1 MKANDNGEKAR
12 YSSFAGDSG
21 AFCFDSLQHGPGCGG
36 RFGPKRRA
44 FSAAAP
50 PSGQLLGPEGAGGE
64 ENAGGEL
71 VVYFSVTGNTRA
83 VAETLADMRGAQLWE
98 IVPEEPYTAEDIDY
112 GSDGCRANAEQ
123 NDDAARP
130 AIAGGVEALD
140 GYDVIY
146 VGFPIWWGNMPRILY
161 TFFDACDL
169 SGKTIAPFCTS
180 GGSGISAAVEDIA
193 RLEPDATVTEGLRAG
208 LGQAEESLVQW
219 LNDIGL

>member
-1 MKANDNGEKAR
+1 MTTGKKRGTAALLVTAVLFVLTACSMGPAA
-12 YSSFAGDSG
+12 AGASG
-21 AFCFDSLQHGPGCGG
+21 QSAAP
-36 RFGPKRRA
+36 

-98 IVPEEPYTAEDIDY
+98 IVPEAPYTAEDIDY

>member
-1 MKANDNGEKAR
+1 MTTGKKRGTAALLVTAVLFVLTACSMGPAA
-12 YSSFAGDSG
+12 AGASG
-21 AFCFDSLQHGPGCGG
+21 QSAAP
-36 RFGPKRRA
+36 
-44 FSAAAP
+44 FSAA
-50 PSGQLLGPEGAGGE
+50 
-64 ENAGGEL
+64 AGGEL

-83 VAETLADMRGAQLWE
+83 VAEILADMRGAQLWE

-193 RLEPDATVTEGLRAG
+193 RLEPDATVTEGLRAS
-208 LGQAEESLVQW
+208 LGQAEERLGQW

>member
-1 MKANDNGEKAR
+1 MTTGKKRGTAALLVTAVL
-12 YSSFAGDSG
+12 FVLTA
-21 AFCFDSLQHGPGCGG
+21 CGM
-36 RFGPKRRA
+36 
-44 FSAAAP
+44 
-50 PSGQLLGPEGAGGE
+50 GPEGAGGE

-180 GGSGISAAVEDIA
+180 GGSGISAAVEDSA

-208 LGQAEESLVQW
+208 LGQAEESLGQW

>member
-44 FSAAAP
+44 LFGGGSAVRAAA
-50 PSGQLLGPEGAGGE
+50 GE

-193 RLEPDATVTEGLRAG
+193 RLEPDATVTEGLRAS
-208 LGQAEESLVQW
+208 LGQAEERLGQW

>member
-1 MKANDNGEKAR
+1 MTTGKKRGTAALLVTAVLFVLTACGMGPAA
-12 YSSFAGDSG
+12 AGASG
-21 AFCFDSLQHGPGCGG
+21 QS
-36 RFGPKRRA
+36 
-44 FSAAAP
+44 AAP

-208 LGQAEESLVQW
+208 LGQAEESLGQW

>member
-1 MKANDNGEKAR
+1 M
-12 YSSFAGDSG
+12 
-21 AFCFDSLQHGPGCGG
+21 
-36 RFGPKRRA
+36 
-44 FSAAAP
+44 
-50 PSGQLLGPEGAGGE
+50 
-64 ENAGGEL
+64 
-71 VVYFSVTGNTRA
+71 VYFSVTGNTRA

-193 RLEPDATVTEGLRAG
+193 RLEPDATVTEGLRAS
-208 LGQAEESLVQW
+208 LGQAEERLGQW